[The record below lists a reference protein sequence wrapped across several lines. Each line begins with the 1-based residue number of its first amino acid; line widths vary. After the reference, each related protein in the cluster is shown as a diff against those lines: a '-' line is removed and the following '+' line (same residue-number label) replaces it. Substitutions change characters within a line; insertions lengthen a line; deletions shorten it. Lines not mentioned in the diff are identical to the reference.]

1 MEKISILI
9 ADDHKLIRETWSF
22 ILNNDSRFTVVA
34 ECGDSE
40 QAVEMARTKKPQIVL
55 MDINMT
61 PISGFE
67 ATERIRKVSPGSK
80 VIGVSMHSQ
89 PAYAKKMLQIGARG
103 YVTKNSSKEEMITA
117 IMEVNAGNK
126 YICDEIKNN
135 ISELVLE
142 ENKDVPNV
150 NALTEREI
158 QIINLIKEG
167 QSSKEIA
174 LNLNISLK
182 TVEVHRHNI
191 LKKLKLKNSASLVNL
206 LIMWLPVFSN
216 LGVNLYIGA
225 KMNLYNPTI
234 RAFFL

>member
-22 ILNNDSRFTVVA
+22 ILNNDPRFIVVA

-40 QAVEMARTKKPQIVL
+40 QAVEMARTRKPQIVL
-55 MDINMT
+55 MDINMS

-67 ATERIRKVSPGSK
+67 ATEKIRKMSPASRI
-80 VIGVSMHSQ
+80 IGISMHSQ

-103 YVTKNSSKEEMITA
+103 YVTKKSSKEEMIAA
-117 IMEVNAGNK
+117 ILEVHAGNK

-174 LNLNISLK
+174 VSLNISLK

-191 LKKLKLKNSASLVNL
+191 LKKLKLKNSASLVNF
-206 LIMWLPVFSN
+206 INNVATS
-216 LGVNLYIGA
+216 I
-225 KMNLYNPTI
+225 
-234 RAFFL
+234 

>member
-22 ILNNDSRFTVVA
+22 ILNNDARFMVGG
-34 ECGDSE
+34 ECGASE

-67 ATERIRKVSPGSK
+67 ATEKIRKVSPGSK

-117 IMEVNAGNK
+117 ILEVHAGNK

-174 LNLNISLK
+174 LSLNISLK

-191 LKKLKLKNSASLVNL
+191 LKKLKLKNSASLVNF
-206 LIMWLPVFSN
+206 INNVATS
-216 LGVNLYIGA
+216 I
-225 KMNLYNPTI
+225 
-234 RAFFL
+234 

>member
-1 MEKISILI
+1 MEKISVLI
-9 ADDHKLIRETWSF
+9 ADDHKLIRETWSY
-22 ILNNDSRFTVVA
+22 ILNNDSRFEVIA

-40 QAVEMARTKKPQIVL
+40 QAVEMSRMKRPQIVL
-55 MDINMT
+55 MDINMM

-67 ATERIRKVSPGSK
+67 ATERIRKVSPLSK

-103 YVTKNSSKEEMITA
+103 YVTKNSSKEEMIKA
-117 IMEVNAGNK
+117 IMEVYSGNK
-126 YICDEIKNN
+126 YVCEEIKNN
-135 ISELVLE
+135 ISDQVLE
-142 ENKDVPNV
+142 ENSDTPNV

-174 LNLNISLK
+174 SVLAISLK

-191 LKKLKLKNSASLVNL
+191 LKKLKLKNSASLVNF
-206 LIMWLPVFSN
+206 MNNSAT
-216 LGVNLYIGA
+216 YI
-225 KMNLYNPTI
+225 
-234 RAFFL
+234 